1 VKISPIL
8 ISTVFCL
15 FSFLSSLIAQT
26 PAEVR
31 AAFKNLRSDHIKHN
45 CGHAVAWLFAHRD
58 ALRDQMLQELY
69 VTDPQGRDALL
80 FVLFNT
86 ESFVPDDRFRRLVS
100 DRLTRE
106 DNDVRNG
113 DIEDLTK
120 GFPIGNREGLGLSAH
135 WAAWDYI
142 DHHFSGFEPILK
154 DLISESDRMFVVWGS
169 TWLLAKHRELIKS
182 LSLFSPAVMERV
194 AANLKNDA
202 IKYNAGQAVRVF
214 LLLGKHC
221 ISTLQ
226 SSATSSDNQMASLS
240 RALIDAILY
249 GKHEAFGYMN
259 AEVAINVAPTSDQL
273 EEPEWLGELTENYV
287 EKFKR
292 NKNLPYP

>member
-1 VKISPIL
+1 M
-8 ISTVFCL
+8 
-15 FSFLSSLIAQT
+15 
-26 PAEVR
+26 
-31 AAFKNLRSDHIKHN
+31 
-45 CGHAVAWLFAHRD
+45 AWLFAHRD

-86 ESFVPDDRFRRLVS
+86 ESFVPDDRFRRLVI

-113 DIEDLTK
+113 DIEDFTK
-120 GFPIGNREGLGLSAH
+120 GLPIVNDRGSGLSAH
-135 WAAWDYI
+135 WMAWDYI
-142 DHHFSGFEPILK
+142 DRHFSEFEPLLK
-154 DLISESDRMFVVWGS
+154 DLISQSDRMFAVWGS
-169 TWLLAKHRELIKS
+169 TWLLAKHRELTKN

-194 AANLKNDA
+194 AANLKNDD
-202 IKYNAGQAVRVF
+202 IDYNAGQAVRVF

-221 ISTLQ
+221 IPTLQ
-226 SSATSSDNQMASLS
+226 SSATSSDNQKASLS

-249 GKHEAFGYMN
+249 GKREAFGYMN
-259 AEVAINVAPTSDQL
+259 GEVAINFAPTSDQL
-273 EEPEWLGELTENYV
+273 KDPDWLDEITAKYV
-287 EKFKR
+287 DKFDH